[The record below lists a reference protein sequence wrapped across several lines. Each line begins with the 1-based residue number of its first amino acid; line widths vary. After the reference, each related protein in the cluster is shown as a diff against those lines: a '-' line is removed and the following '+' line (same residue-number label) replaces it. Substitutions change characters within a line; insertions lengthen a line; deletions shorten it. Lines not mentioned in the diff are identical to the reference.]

1 MEREKAIEKID
12 NMVNVLAVEIPE
24 EIEIEGEIYYLKKDI
39 SSDESDRMLVK
50 YEELY
55 EKLREKIREMDDV
68 PDELVEKAIIL
79 RRVVL
84 FLKEYRHS
92 HEIED
97 KKRWIEFI
105 KKMKS

>member
-24 EIEIEGEIYYLKKDI
+24 EIEIDGEKYYLKRDI
-39 SSDESDRMLVK
+39 SSNESDKMLVK

-55 EKLREKIREMDDV
+55 EELRDRIRGMDDV
-68 PDELVEKAIIL
+68 PEDLVEKAIIL

-92 HEIED
+92 QDIED